1 MNLLGTLFVAYAACE
16 AILLLLSIPLGV
28 IWDTRRPTW
37 LGFLVLVVVGGLA
50 IAATAIMGIVMRRS
64 RTRLRAEHAI
74 ASVLAAFVLV
84 WILVDAIAI
93 FLFGEPIPAAP

>member
-1 MNLLGTLFVAYAACE
+1 MAYAACE
-16 AILLLLSIPLGV
+16 AILLLLSIPLGL
-28 IWDTRRPTW
+28 IWDTHRPTW
-37 LGFLVLVVVGGLA
+37 LGFVVLVVVGGLA

-74 ASVLAAFVLV
+74 GSVLAAFVLV
-84 WILVDAIAI
+84 WILVDVIAI